1 MSDTRTHFG
10 LAELITIGQRL
21 QAQDFDHV
29 FTLNPDGT
37 VFDAPANLYAPE
49 VYVDHS
55 NRDRD
60 VATWDGW
67 ECAVYGMSGQDSY
80 RGGIMHPSEF
90 IGAGIARRLISD
102 EVQTFAVVAV
112 EDEYDDDDRSEA
124 IGWTIVRYIGKV
136 A

>member
-10 LAELITIGQRL
+10 LAELITIGQ
-21 QAQDFDHV
+21 QINAQEFDHP
-29 FTLNPDGT
+29 FILNPDGT
-37 VFDAPANLYAPE
+37 VEDAPGVYAPE

-67 ECAVYGMSGQDSY
+67 ECASYRMSGQDSY

-90 IGAGIARRLISD
+90 IGAGIARLLLDD
-102 EVQTFAVVAV
+102 EPQTYAVVVV
-112 EDEYDDDDRSEA
+112 EDEYDDEDSSEA
-124 IGWTIVRYIGKV
+124 IGWTIVRKV
-136 A
+136 GA